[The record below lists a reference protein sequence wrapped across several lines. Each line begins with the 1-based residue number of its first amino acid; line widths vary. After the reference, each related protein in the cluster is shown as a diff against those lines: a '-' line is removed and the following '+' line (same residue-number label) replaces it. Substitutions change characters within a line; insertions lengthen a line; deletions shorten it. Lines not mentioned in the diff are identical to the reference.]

1 MENYDDYDDD
11 DNIQLSDLL
20 AAAKY
25 RTLGICKALGIERER
40 FRDWVKARPGF
51 IRPTL
56 PARGQGTKAGFT
68 LGDVYAIALFKR
80 MTETGFKRELA
91 AEIVAKFM
99 GVASGNPMEFIQ
111 YLLCI
116 VKTNPENGEQDTTI
130 FMTMRGD
137 GRDTLDIN
145 INSKTIEFDGQTS
158 SNGSDWEGVFMFNII
173 QLRQSVDSALNK
185 AGL

>member
-1 MENYDDYDDD
+1 MDNYDDS
-11 DNIQLSDLL
+11 DNGQSNDLL

-51 IRPTL
+51 IKPTL
-56 PARGQGTKAGFT
+56 PAMGQGTKAGFT

-91 AEIVAKFM
+91 ADIVANFM
-99 GVASGNPMEFIQ
+99 GIFPGNPIQSIQ
-111 YLLCI
+111 YLICI
-116 VKTNPENGEQDTTI
+116 VKTNPENGEQDTMV

-137 GRDTLDIN
+137 ERDTLDVS
-145 INSKTIEFDGQTS
+145 INSKTMNFDNPLSADCSG
-158 SNGSDWEGVFMFNII
+158 WEGMFMFNII
-173 QLRQSVDSALNK
+173 QLRQSVDSALEK
-185 AGL
+185 AGLW